1 MKIIKFIL
9 PLIFLS
15 GCVNVPLKDSPEK
28 ENIEEKVNFLG
39 VEVESLKGKIDKIER
54 ILKDNEERQ
63 EKEKERIIKYFE
75 LKFSDFES
83 RLNTLKESQKEFY
96 SIIDQFNKSFNL
108 INQNLLKLQES
119 IIKIQQNQ
127 KDLKNW
133 IEKRIMEEKL
143 ITSKEIQNITDS
155 KIKVFVE
162 ELAKQAGKIAKIEE
176 SVKSMEKNIK
186 ENFKKIVE
194 ELTNHESQI
203 IHIENEI
210 KKDMASFKK
219 SVDSAI
225 EGVYSDVNSQ
235 LKKNFSVILSELSK
249 HESSICNLEKRTSSI
264 EDIFKY
270 RPEIVKTGEN
280 LEYLLEE
287 EKKRLEEEYKRE
299 LEKRLLFYAKIKN
312 LLDEISKYES
322 QLAIYKAKIKLFE
335 SINLDT
341 SLSPFKF
348 YIVKKGDTLWKI
360 ARDFN
365 TSVDYLKRLNG
376 LDTDLIIVGQ
386 TLKVPVK

>member
-1 MKIIKFIL
+1 
-9 PLIFLS
+9 
-15 GCVNVPLKDSPEK
+15 
-28 ENIEEKVNFLG
+28 
-39 VEVESLKGKIDKIER
+39 
-54 ILKDNEERQ
+54 
-63 EKEKERIIKYFE
+63 
-75 LKFSDFES
+75 
-83 RLNTLKESQKEFY
+83 
-96 SIIDQFNKSFNL
+96 
-108 INQNLLKLQES
+108 
-119 IIKIQQNQ
+119 
-127 KDLKNW
+127 
-133 IEKRIMEEKL
+133 
-143 ITSKEIQNITDS
+143 
-155 KIKVFVE
+155 
-162 ELAKQAGKIAKIEE
+162 
-176 SVKSMEKNIK
+176 
-186 ENFKKIVE
+186 
-194 ELTNHESQI
+194 
-203 IHIENEI
+203 
-210 KKDMASFKK
+210 MASFKK

-225 EGVYSDVNSQ
+225 EGIYSDVNSQ

>member
-176 SVKSMEKNIK
+176 SVKSIEKNIK

-249 HESSICNLEKRTSSI
+249 HESSICNLERRTSSI

-341 SLSPFKF
+341 SLRPFKF

>member
-15 GCVNVPLKDSPEK
+15 GCLNVPLKDSPKK

-210 KKDMASFKK
+210 KKDMASFKEVTVK
-219 SVDSAI
+219 
-225 EGVYSDVNSQ
+225 
-235 LKKNFSVILSELSK
+235 
-249 HESSICNLEKRTSSI
+249 
-264 EDIFKY
+264 
-270 RPEIVKTGEN
+270 EI
-280 LEYLLEE
+280 
-287 EKKRLEEEYKRE
+287 
-299 LEKRLLFYAKIKN
+299 
-312 LLDEISKYES
+312 
-322 QLAIYKAKIKLFE
+322 
-335 SINLDT
+335 
-341 SLSPFKF
+341 
-348 YIVKKGDTLWKI
+348 
-360 ARDFN
+360 
-365 TSVDYLKRLNG
+365 
-376 LDTDLIIVGQ
+376 
-386 TLKVPVK
+386 

>member
-15 GCVNVPLKDSPEK
+15 GCLNVPLKDSPEK

-225 EGVYSDVNSQ
+225 EGIYSDVNSQ

>member
-176 SVKSMEKNIK
+176 SVKSIEKNIK

-225 EGVYSDVNSQ
+225 EGIYSDVNSQ

-280 LEYLLEE
+280 LDYLLEE

-341 SLSPFKF
+341 SLRPFKF